1 MKIAMIN
8 KKPLL
13 DDKLGRLMNGQV
25 VDLPEHKALFY
36 VSRGEA
42 EHYETKVFRENP
54 YKAAGQV
61 TQPSA
66 LPVALVLP
74 EQTLNVSEDGA
85 KKKGRP
91 KKEV

>member
-25 VDLPEHKALFY
+25 VDLPDHKALFY
-36 VSRGEA
+36 VSRGDA
-42 EHYETKVFRENP
+42 EIYATKVLRENP

-61 TQPSA
+61 IEPSA

-74 EQTLNVSEDGA
+74 AQTLNQSDDGA